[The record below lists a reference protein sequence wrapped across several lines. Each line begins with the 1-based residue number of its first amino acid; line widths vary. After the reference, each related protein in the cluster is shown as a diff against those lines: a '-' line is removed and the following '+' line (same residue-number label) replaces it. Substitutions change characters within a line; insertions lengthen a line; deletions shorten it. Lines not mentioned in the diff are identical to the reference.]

1 MLYNNNVCKLTVFK
15 KYSNRSSTAALE
27 WYLNNFFAEV
37 GGRCWGGNFDFK
49 VFIFS
54 FFKNSTSLSLKK
66 IWRGGL
72 TLIVVIVF
80 QHFGH
85 LSTPDSDHRRLSRGK
100 YSREL

>member
-1 MLYNNNVCKLTVFK
+1 MLYNKNVCKLTVFK

-27 WYLNNFFAEV
+27 WYLNNFFA
-37 GGRCWGGNFDFK
+37 GGRRCWGGNFDFK

-80 QHFGH
+80 QHFGY

>member
-1 MLYNNNVCKLTVFK
+1 MLYNNNLCKLTVFK

-27 WYLNNFFAEV
+27 WYLNNFLR
-37 GGRCWGGNFDFK
+37 GRGCWGGNFDFK

-54 FFKNSTSLSLKK
+54 FSKNSNFTFFEKK

-72 TLIVVIVF
+72 TLIVVSVL

-85 LSTPDSDHRRLSRGK
+85 LSTAESDHSRLSQGK
-100 YSREL
+100 YTSEL